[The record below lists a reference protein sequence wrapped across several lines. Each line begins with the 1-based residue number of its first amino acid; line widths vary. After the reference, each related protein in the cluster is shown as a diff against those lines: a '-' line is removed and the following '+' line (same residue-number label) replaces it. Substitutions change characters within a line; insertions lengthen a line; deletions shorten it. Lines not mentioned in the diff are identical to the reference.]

1 MKDSLVLLTL
11 SCALMACAAANS
23 GRAQQP
29 RAFAVARQY
38 QPESA
43 QQSPQQPHSQP
54 RSSSTPETQDALA
67 FTGRLVKEKGQI
79 LLKDPVT
86 KMTYQLDDTLKA
98 KPFLGKQV
106 RVIGKLNL
114 DSNLIYVDSIAPTS

>member
-1 MKDSLVLLTL
+1 MRDSLVLLTL
-11 SCALMACAAANS
+11 GCAMAASAIANS
-23 GRAQQP
+23 SHAQQSHTP
-29 RAFAVARQY
+29 VARQQ

-43 QQSPQQPHSQP
+43 QQSQQQDARP
-54 RSSSTPETQDALA
+54 RPSGEAETQDALA
-67 FTGRLVKEKGQI
+67 FTGRLVKEKGRI

-86 KMTYQLDDTLKA
+86 KMIYQLDDASKA

-114 DSNLIYVDSIAPTS
+114 DSNLIHVDSIAPTS

>member
-1 MKDSLVLLTL
+1 MRDSLVLLTL
-11 SCALMACAAANS
+11 GCALAACTMANS
-23 GRAQQP
+23 SHAQTP
-29 RAFAVARQY
+29 VARQQ

-43 QQSPQQPHSQP
+43 QQSPQQQNVRP
-54 RSSSTPETQDALA
+54 RPSGEAETQDALA
-67 FTGRLVKEKGQI
+67 FTGRLVKEKGRI

-86 KMTYQLDDTLKA
+86 KMIYQLDDASKA

-114 DSNLIYVDSIAPTS
+114 DSNLIHVDSIAPTS

>member
-11 SCALMACAAANS
+11 GCGLMAGAIANS
-23 GRAQQP
+23 GHAQQS
-29 RAFAVARQY
+29 RTTVAQQQ

-43 QQSPQQPHSQP
+43 QPSPQQQAARP
-54 RSSSTPETQDALA
+54 RPSSEAETQDALA
-67 FTGRLVKEKGQI
+67 FTGRLVKENGRV

-86 KMTYQLDDTLKA
+86 KMTYQLNDALKA

>member
-1 MKDSLVLLTL
+1 MKDSLVLLSIGCVLTAGAIVNL
-11 SCALMACAAANS
+11 
-23 GRAQQP
+23 GHAQQS
-29 RAFAVARQY
+29 RTTVARQQ

-43 QQSPQQPHSQP
+43 QPSPQQQAA
-54 RSSSTPETQDALA
+54 RSRPSGEAETQDALA
-67 FTGRLVKEKGQI
+67 FTGRLIKENGRV

-86 KMTYQLDDTLKA
+86 KMTYQLDDALKA

>member
-1 MKDSLVLLTL
+1 MRDFLVFLTL
-11 SCALMACAAANS
+11 SGALSACAVANS
-23 GRAQQP
+23 SHAQQSRTP
-29 RAFAVARQY
+29 VARQQ

-43 QQSPQQPHSQP
+43 QPSPQQRVARP
-54 RSSSTPETQDALA
+54 RPSGEGETQDALA
-67 FTGRLVKEKGQI
+67 FTGRLVREKGRI

-86 KMTYQLDDTLKA
+86 KMIYQLDDASKA

-114 DSNLIYVDSIAPTS
+114 DSNLIHVNSIAPTS

>member
-1 MKDSLVLLTL
+1 MRDSLVLLTL
-11 SCALMACAAANS
+11 SCALAACAIANS
-23 GRAQQP
+23 SHAQQSRTP
-29 RAFAVARQY
+29 VARQQ

-43 QQSPQQPHSQP
+43 QQSPQQQDARP
-54 RSSSTPETQDALA
+54 RPSGEAETQDALA
-67 FTGRLVKEKGQI
+67 FTGRLVKEKGRI

-86 KMTYQLDDTLKA
+86 KVIYQLDDASKA

-114 DSNLIYVDSIAPTS
+114 DSNLIHVDSIAPTS

>member
-11 SCALMACAAANS
+11 GCVLTAGAIANS
-23 GRAQQP
+23 GHAYQSRTTVGREQ
-29 RAFAVARQY
+29 

-43 QQSPQQPHSQP
+43 QPSPQQPTARP
-54 RSSSTPETQDALA
+54 RPSGEAETQDALA
-67 FTGRLVKEKGQI
+67 FTGRLIQENGRV

-86 KMTYQLDDTLKA
+86 KMTYQLDDALKA

>member
-1 MKDSLVLLTL
+1 MKDSLILLTL
-11 SCALMACAAANS
+11 GCVLTAGAIASS
-23 GRAQQP
+23 GHAQQF
-29 RAFAVARQY
+29 RTTVARQQ

-43 QQSPQQPHSQP
+43 QPSPQQNATRP
-54 RSSSTPETQDALA
+54 RPSSEAETQDALA
-67 FTGRLVKEKGQI
+67 FTGRLVKQNGRV

-86 KMTYQLDDTLKA
+86 KMTYQLDDALKA